1 MLYDDEQDILE
12 TLVENM
18 NIGKIL
24 QLNGSSLE
32 KSLYR
37 SFKNIKHLIAH
48 NSHSDPPPDY
58 YSNIYKI
65 MFDVMRVNDTEV
77 RKNYNPV
84 MIRQRNMENC
94 LKKENLLPDGVKTIY
109 ISESQDVSEHSYVK
123 YKRNVQRVMRNHIE
137 KIPIW
142 AHKNENYKKGLL
154 VFDETEICFEGKVV
168 HVMDDQFAFRW
179 NKNKPLIVHE
189 PWNDINFIGQAY
201 ESELDFIIWFC
212 PYKPY
217 GKVLLESKVW
227 FPSIVFID
235 VRYKRNIP
243 YKEYDDEKM
252 AI

>member
-1 MLYDDEQDILE
+1 MLFDDEQDILE

-48 NSHSDPPPDY
+48 NGHSDPPPDY
-58 YSNIYKI
+58 YSDIYKI

-77 RKNYNPV
+77 KKNYNPV
-84 MIRQRNMENC
+84 MIRQRNMEKC
-94 LKKENLLPDGVKTIY
+94 LKKEILLPNGVKTIY

-123 YKRNVQRVMRNHIE
+123 YKRNVQRVMKNHIE

-142 AHKNENYKKGLL
+142 TPKNENYKKGLL
-154 VFDETEICFEGKVV
+154 VFDETEVCFDGKIIPIGN
-168 HVMDDQFAFRW
+168 DQFSFLW
-179 NKNKPLIVHE
+179 NNPLVVHE